1 MHEYALSRRPGL
13 HMSKSLRSWSRS
25 SGAELFVIRQGKVTE
40 WCFLGADLSF
50 APSLDFTTWLDLLY
64 ACKFT
69 CKSPT
74 FLHFLVLSCTFLHFP
89 TVSYT
94 FLHFPTL
101 PCPLLLGLVCVPG
114 PDPRPR
120 GYPARLVCG
129 EFVPFCFHLLSDCPL

>member
-1 MHEYALSRRPGL
+1 
-13 HMSKSLRSWSRS
+13 MSKSLRSWSRS

-94 FLHFPTL
+94 FLHFPSTL
-101 PCPLLLGLVCVPG
+101 SYTFLHFPALYYSDWFVYLGLILVHEATP
-114 PDPRPR
+114 PDSSVVSSFPS
-120 GYPARLVCG
+120 V
-129 EFVPFCFHLLSDCPL
+129 FTSLSDCPL